1 MVKTTRYGFL
11 NFALS
16 TQIMR
21 GIKFLVDK
29 SNEMN
34 KPLAINISLSTNDG
48 AHNGTSLL
56 EQYIE
61 TICRLERVAIVI
73 AAGNE
78 GDAAHHVGGELSD
91 INVIPLSVSD
101 SERALSLQL
110 YKPLL
115 VDISIEIENPL
126 GEKSGEIVIRR
137 WIQRT

>member
-16 TQIMR
+16 SQIMR

-34 KPLAINISLSTNDG
+34 KPLTINISLSTNDG

-61 TICRLERVAIVI
+61 TICRLERVSIVT

-78 GDAAHHVGGELSD
+78 GHGS
-91 INVIPLSVSD
+91 SSC
-101 SERALSLQL
+101 
-110 YKPLL
+110 
-115 VDISIEIENPL
+115 
-126 GEKSGEIVIRR
+126 R
-137 WIQRT
+137 WRIKRC